1 MHHFR
6 QIKKQQGAAPAL
18 HPTLAALFIVLESG
32 ADLSEIGR
40 NHPNRRSHKYYDPSA
55 NFPNDI
61 SNLLPSSEHRWWD
74 VLGRSYSL
82 FSGSFSQL
90 FPAADVCQQR
100 AELRASV
107 HLLRVRLIL
116 PNWLNKDED
125 IEMEVDQLADDDYVP
140 VSSYLIALFPPSH
153 YSPKSSE
160 LSQPPVT
167 AQKAADQV
175 TRSRKCK
182 SSTSLRAPG
191 STKRHSSSSQ
201 REPES
206 EEAAP
211 LLNDDIRDDEWE
223 VSGHLFH
230 HLTAGRI
237 G

>member
-1 MHHFR
+1 MHHFW

-18 HPTLAALFIVLESG
+18 HPTLVALFIVLESG
-32 ADLSEIGR
+32 ADLFKSGR
-40 NHPNRRSHKYYDPSA
+40 NHPNHRSHKYYDPSA

-61 SNLLPSSEHRWWD
+61 SNLLPSSEHCWWD

-90 FPAADVCQQR
+90 FPAADVCQR
-100 AELRASV
+100 RTELRASV
-107 HLLRVRLIL
+107 RLRRVRLIL
-116 PNWLNKDED
+116 PNRPNEDKD
-125 IEMEVDQLADDDYVP
+125 IEMEVDKLADDDYVP

-153 YSPKSSE
+153 YSPQSSK

-175 TRSRKCK
+175 TRSRKRK

-230 HLTAGRI
+230 HLTAG
-237 G
+237 

>member
-6 QIKKQQGAAPAL
+6 QIMKQQGAAPAL

-40 NHPNRRSHKYYDPSA
+40 NHPIRRSHKYYDPSA
-55 NFPNDI
+55 NFPKDI
-61 SNLLPSSEHRWWD
+61 SNLLPSSEHCWWD

-82 FSGSFSQL
+82 FSSSFSQVL
-90 FPAADVCQQR
+90 PAADVHQWR
-100 AELRASV
+100 TELHASV
-107 HLLRVRLIL
+107 HPLRVRLIL
-116 PNWLNKDED
+116 PNWPNKDED
-125 IEMEVDQLADDDYVP
+125 IKMEVDQLPNDDYVL
-140 VSSYLIALFPPSH
+140 VRSYLIALFPPSH

-167 AQKAADQV
+167 AQKAANQV
-175 TRSRKCK
+175 TRSQKWK
-182 SSTSLRAPG
+182 SSMLLQAPS

-201 REPES
+201 QEPKS

-223 VSGHLFH
+223 VSGHPFH
-230 HLTAGRI
+230 HLTVG
-237 G
+237 